1 LNWAT
6 AAAGVTTATRI
17 IVLTAAVA
25 SAIVAAT
32 HWAIRRRYLQPFGP
46 LSRTVRR
53 LSDPV
58 LRPLERRMVRW
69 GRNPQDATVWLV
81 GITVIAGIVL
91 LSVVDW
97 ATGWIGQLLWLRQAG
112 PSAWAQ
118 FLVTSVTQVLLL
130 AILVRVIGSWV
141 GAGDY
146 TRWMRPFV
154 FLTEWLVAPIRRRL
168 PTLGPFDLSPIV
180 AYFAL
185 ILIRA
190 VLFFL
195 IP

>member
-1 LNWAT
+1 M
-6 AAAGVTTATRI
+6 TATRI
-17 IVLTAAVA
+17 LVLTAAVA

-32 HWAIRRRYLQPFGP
+32 HWAIRRRYLEPFGP
-46 LSRTVRR
+46 VSRTVRR
-53 LSDPV
+53 LSDPI

-69 GRNPQDATVWLV
+69 GRNPQDATLWLV
-81 GITVIAGIVL
+81 GITVIGGIFL
-91 LSVVDW
+91 LSMVGW

-112 PSAWAQ
+112 ASAWAQ

-168 PTLGPFDLSPIV
+168 PTVGPFDLSPIV